1 MKAWV
6 RVNVCLV
13 WLKSDSVLE
22 CGVVFDGILASIAAL
37 TAFGQYFW
45 SGLYQTTSGHCNM
58 VLSTFERG
66 HEEDSPGV

>member
-1 MKAWV
+1 MKGWV

-22 CGVVFDGILASIAAL
+22 CGVVLDGILVLIAAL

-45 SGLYQTTSGHCNM
+45 SGLYQTTSWHLNM